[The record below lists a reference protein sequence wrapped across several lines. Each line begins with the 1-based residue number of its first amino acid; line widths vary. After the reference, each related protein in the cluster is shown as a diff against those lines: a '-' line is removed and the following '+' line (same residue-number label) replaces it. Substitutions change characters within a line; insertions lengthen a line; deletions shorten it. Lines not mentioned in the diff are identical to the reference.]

1 MDPLARLDGY
11 QRRRRWLGLP
21 LAVVY
26 KFFDDQGNYLAALIT
41 YYGFLSLFPLLLL
54 STTVLGYVLAGNG
67 ELQRAALHSALREF
81 PVIGQQ
87 LTSDVHSVHGTVIG
101 LIVGIAVSLYGSL
114 GIAQV
119 TQNAMNTVWAVPR
132 NARPNPIRS
141 RVRSLVVLAV
151 MAVGVLLSSGL
162 SGVTTG
168 THLGPATFDATLRA
182 GAAVLNAALNAALF
196 LLGFRLLTAPEVG
209 IRCLWPGAAL
219 AALVW
224 QGLQEGGAYLVRH
237 ELGGATSA
245 YGAFGI
251 VLGLIAW
258 IHLGATVTVLSAEL
272 NVVRARRLWPR
283 SLLTPFT
290 DNVRLTPADE
300 RAYESYVNAARHKGF
315 ERVDVDFDRRERDVG
330 QP

>member
-1 MDPLARLDGY
+1 MLARLDGY

-54 STTVLGYVLAGNG
+54 STTVLGYVLAGNSR
-67 ELQRAALHSALREF
+67 LQRDALHSALREL
-81 PVIGQQ
+81 PVVGQQ
-87 LTSDVHSVHGTVIG
+87 LTGNVHSLHGTVLG
-101 LIVGIAVSLYGSL
+101 LLVGITVSLYGSL

-119 TQNAMNTVWAVPR
+119 AQNAMNTVWAVPR
-132 NARPNPIRS
+132 NARPNPIRA
-141 RVRSLVVLAV
+141 RVRSIAILTV

-168 THLGPATFDATLRA
+168 MHIGPATFDTTLRA
-182 GAAVLNAALNAALF
+182 VAAVLTAALNAALVIV
-196 LLGFRLLTAPEVG
+196 GFRLLTAREVG

-219 AALVW
+219 AALSW
-224 QGLQEGGAYLVRH
+224 QALQEGGAYLVRH
-237 ELGGATSA
+237 ELRGSTST
-245 YGAFGI
+245 YGVFGI

-258 IHLGATVTVLSAEL
+258 IHLGAIITVLSAEL
-272 NVVRARRLWPR
+272 NVVWERRLWPR

-315 ERVDVDFDRRERDVG
+315 QRVAVDFDRRER
-330 QP
+330 QR